1 MSVPAYRITLEKL
14 DALDP
19 VTGEEGLESVSF
31 FASTSD
37 DIFAAANNLRDRFN
51 CSACHATKL
60 AVGLGLLS
68 EAIAAPAKL

>member
-1 MSVPAYRITLEKL
+1 MNVPAYRITV

-19 VTGEEGLESVSF
+19 VTGEEGLKSISF
-31 FASTSD
+31 FASTSH
-37 DIFAAANNLRDRFN
+37 DILSAANSLRDRLD

-68 EAIAAPAKL
+68 EAILAPSKL